1 MEVRKINYFHHF
13 NKMHVAH
20 SYFEKGF
27 NIQLNFQR
35 SSCADVD
42 FLLQVIEQNQ
52 EYLRSLFIK
61 LSEITEKSAVTQFI
75 GLKKGNFPLN

>member
-1 MEVRKINYFHHF
+1 MSIKINHFHHF
-13 NKMHVAH
+13 NKTHVAH

-27 NIQLNFQR
+27 NIQFNFQR
-35 SSCADVD
+35 SSRADVD

-52 EYLRSLFIK
+52 EYLRSFFIK

-75 GLKKGNFPLN
+75 GLKKGKFPSN